1 MIMPTPDPLLQWTPE
16 AQALLKLI
24 PFFARSQ
31 ARRKIEQMAL
41 ETGEVQITPELVEKA
56 RQQFG
61 Q

>member
-1 MIMPTPDPLLQWTPE
+1 MSTPDPALLWTPE
-16 AQALLKLI
+16 AQAMLKLI

-31 ARRKIEQMAL
+31 ARRRIEQMAL
-41 ETGEVQITPELVEKA
+41 ETGEHRITPELVEKA